1 MAANSHV
8 PPGTG
13 GDAEGMKVRCVVVD
27 DSARFLAA
35 IRVLLERQGMPV
47 VGVASSTAEA
57 LERITALRPEVT
69 LLDVHLGEESGV
81 ELARRLVR
89 ERAVPPSRLIL
100 MSSRAPEDLA
110 DLTAER
116 VVAGFLVKSE
126 LSADAIRV
134 LLGPDDVL
142 PISAPEGR

>member
-1 MAANSHV
+1 MVANSHAA
-8 PPGTG
+8 PGTG
-13 GDAEGMKVRCVVVD
+13 GDAGGMKVRCVVVD

-35 IRVLLERQGMPV
+35 VRVLLERQGMPV

-89 ERAVPPSRLIL
+89 ERAVAPSRLI
-100 MSSRAPEDLA
+100 
-110 DLTAER
+110 R
-116 VVAGFLVKSE
+116 VVSLAPAG
-126 LSADAIRV
+126 LSH
-134 LLGPDDVL
+134 L
-142 PISAPEGR
+142 

>member
-1 MAANSHV
+1 MVANSHAA
-8 PPGTG
+8 PGTG
-13 GDAEGMKVRCVVVD
+13 GDAGVMTVRCVVVD

-35 IRVLLERQGMPV
+35 ARVLLERQGMAV
-47 VGVASSTAEA
+47 VGVASSSAEA
-57 LERITALRPEVT
+57 LELIAELRPDVT
-69 LLDVHLGEESGV
+69 LVDVHLGEESGL

-89 ERAVPPSRLIL
+89 ERTVPPSRLIL
-100 MSSRAPEDLA
+100 MSGGAPEDLA
-110 DLTAER
+110 ELTAER

-142 PISAPEGR
+142 PIRVPEDR

>member
-1 MAANSHV
+1 M
-8 PPGTG
+8 T
-13 GDAEGMKVRCVVVD
+13 VRCLVVD

-35 IRVLLERQGMPV
+35 ARVLLERQGMTV
-47 VGVASSTAEA
+47 VGVASSSAEA
-57 LERITALRPEVT
+57 LERIAELRPDVT
-69 LLDVHLGEESGV
+69 LVDVQLGEESGL

-100 MSSRAPEDLA
+100 MSGREPEDLA
-110 DLTAER
+110 DPTAER

-126 LSADAIRV
+126 LSAAAIRV
-134 LLGPDDVL
+134 LLGPDDVS